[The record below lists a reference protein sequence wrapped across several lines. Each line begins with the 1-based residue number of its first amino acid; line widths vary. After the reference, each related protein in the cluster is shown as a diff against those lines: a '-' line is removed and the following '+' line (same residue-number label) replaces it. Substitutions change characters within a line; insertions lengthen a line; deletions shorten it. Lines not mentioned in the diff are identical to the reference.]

1 MSDKTLN
8 QEQTKNYDLVVNY
21 LDIIFLAPETVNLLK
36 TDKSFQEIIQKDINI
51 VSFYEENYDVSDK
64 RANKFI
70 QAYHVLTHEHVK
82 ISDDESHFNDD
93 ATLADEINY
102 TAVYINN
109 VLGKTIADID
119 ASLKAN
125 PKGPQEAEVKE
136 ETVEAKDSS
145 DSDYVNNG
153 TPQSDEEVLQR
164 SGYTM
169 HDVADQLIQNQAAM
183 LLNRNIATGKVYAFQ
198 SKPIV
203 IPIIKYLTA
212 AAMFCILALSIA
224 AFVLMMLTNG
234 KFYMNVG
241 VISNGSVT
249 TEARQVDL
257 MTPFPFQLLMI
268 LLIVAMVIWSMIR
281 NMKNDNV
288 RYRYSWGWMTF
299 YILMILM
306 VTLIASGISNA
317 LIFNYESFQS
327 EIAGIGQNT
336 SSNGDGGWYH
346 VGETLLNATASQAMT
361 YVDDWRILQFTIY
374 GLIGL
379 IVVFTVTG
387 AVFNPKRD
395 IQRMQDLLNQYAIE
409 IRNGQISTD
418 DLGGGLFGNTPFSGG
433 LF

>member
-8 QEQTKNYDLVVNY
+8 QEQSKNYDLVVNY

-51 VSFYEENYDVSDK
+51 ISFYEERYNIGEK

-82 ISDDESHFNDD
+82 ISDDESQFSDDD
-93 ATLADEINY
+93 ALADDINY

-109 VLGKTIADID
+109 VLGKTIGDID

-125 PKGPQEAEVKE
+125 PNPQEANVKE
-136 ETVEAKDSS
+136 ESVETKESS
-145 DSDYVNNG
+145 DSDYTSTG

-234 KFYMNVG
+234 KFYMNVTT
-241 VISNGSVT
+241 ISSNGTNTSP
-249 TEARQVDL
+249 QLVDL

-268 LLIVAMVIWSMIR
+268 LLIVLMVIWSMIR

-288 RYRYSWGWMTF
+288 RYRYSWGWMIF

-327 EIAGIGQNT
+327 EIASISQNT
-336 SSNGDGGWYH
+336 GTGGWYK
-346 VGETLLNATASQAMT
+346 VGETILNATASKAMD
-361 YVDDWRILQFTIY
+361 YVDDWRILQFVIY
-374 GLIGL
+374 ALTGLI
-379 IVVFTVTG
+379 IVFTVTG

-395 IQRMQDLLNQYAIE
+395 IQRMQDLLNQYAVE

-418 DLGGGLFGNTPFSGG
+418 DLGGGLFPNGPFSGG